1 MTYSPSEP
9 PRQEPTPA
17 KPSVAMRLFV
27 IIPALVVLFLAFR
40 FLIHVAVRSAFD
52 SGNGFL
58 AVLLVVG
65 LLGLAGYLR
74 YRRLT
79 R

>member
-1 MTYSPSEP
+1 MTYSEP
-9 PRQEPTPA
+9 PRHEPTRA

-27 IIPALVVLFLAFR
+27 IIPALVVLVVAFKL
-40 FLIHVAVRSAFD
+40 LIHLAVRFAFD
-52 SGNGFL
+52 SGNWFPV
-58 AVLLVVG
+58 VLLVG
-65 LLGLAGYLR
+65 GSLGLAGYLR